1 MGKMETDMKRPMPGG
16 PEYERFGLEWAAR
29 PSDRE
34 VRAFLLDRLREN
46 PVTRREEI
54 RVRVERGV
62 VTLSGAVSSPVARRG
77 ADDDAWATPGVA
89 DVQNHLRLVLHPVS
103 GQGPRAA

>member
-1 MGKMETDMKRPMPGG
+1 MVPDMKRPLPGG
-16 PEYERFGLEWAAR
+16 LEYERFGLEWAAK
-29 PSDRE
+29 PDDR
-34 VRAFLLDRLREN
+34 VIRAFLLDRLREN
-46 PVTRREEI
+46 PLTRFEEI

-62 VTLSGAVSSPVARRG
+62 VTLSGEVSSSAAHLG

-89 DVQNHLRLVLHPVS
+89 DVQNHLRVQLHPVS